1 MSQESMSLFSPKL
14 AARLDAL
21 VLKYPLRRS
30 ALVPM
35 LLYAQDEIGYLSDAV
50 IAEVADRIG
59 ITELE
64 VRNVATYYSMLR
76 FKPAGKY
83 NVQVCTNI
91 SCMLRG
97 GNEIY
102 ERFQQE
108 LGIGHKGVTADG
120 MFSLEEV
127 ECIGACSWAPAIQVN
142 YDFHDNLTQEQ
153 VPAILAG
160 YRQNQAKA
168 ALPVLVSHPDEVKIV
183 SKRFGQGAA
192 NIDRYIED
200 GGYESAKKCLAQGPD
215 WIIEEM
221 KASNLRG
228 RGGAG
233 FPAGMKW
240 SFVPKQSDK
249 PKYVLVNGDESEP
262 GTCKDHLIFL
272 HDPHAVIEGTIIAG
286 LAIGA
291 KLGFIYLRGEYRYLL
306 EIMEKAMADA
316 YAKGFLGKNIF
327 GSGTEFQ
334 IITQTGAGA
343 YEVGEE
349 SALMESLEGKRGV
362 PRIKP
367 PFPAV
372 VGLYGGPT
380 VINNA
385 ETIATVPHVIEMGG
399 AAFATVGTPRNGGTR
414 LFSISGHVERPG
426 VYELPMG
433 YNLKKMIYEVAGGVR
448 GGRGLKAVI
457 PGGSSTPVL
466 LPDEIDIGMD
476 FDQVGKA
483 GSMLGSAG
491 VVVIDDQTCI
501 VEFALRTISF
511 YQHESCGWCIPC
523 REGTDWLKKSLTRFH
538 AGFGEAKD
546 IDNIQYLA
554 ENMMGRTFCPLGD
567 AAAMP
572 ILGFVKK
579 FRKEFEEHL
588 NGKPCP
594 FANVGKAG
602 LVEVL

>member
-1 MSQESMSLFSPKL
+1 MPK
-14 AARLDAL
+14 
-21 VLKYPLRRS
+21 
-30 ALVPM
+30 
-35 LLYAQDEIGYLSDAV
+35 
-50 IAEVADRIG
+50 
-59 ITELE
+59 
-64 VRNVATYYSMLR
+64 
-76 FKPAGKY
+76 
-83 NVQVCTNI
+83 
-91 SCMLRG
+91 
-97 GNEIY
+97 
-102 ERFQQE
+102 
-108 LGIGHKGVTADG
+108 
-120 MFSLEEV
+120 
-127 ECIGACSWAPAIQVN
+127 
-142 YDFHDNLTQEQ
+142 
-153 VPAILAG
+153 
-160 YRQNQAKA
+160 
-168 ALPVLVSHPDEVKIV
+168 LVSHPDEVKIV
-183 SKRFGQGAA
+183 SRRFGQGAA
-192 NIDRYIED
+192 NIHRYLEL
-200 GGYESAKKCLAQGPD
+200 GGYASARKCLAQTPE
-215 WIIEEM
+215 WIVNEM

-240 SFVPKQSDK
+240 SFVPRKSAK

-272 HDPHAVIEGTIIAG
+272 HDPHAVIEGAIIAG

-291 KLGFIYLRGEYRYLL
+291 RVGFIYLRGEYRYLL
-306 EIMEKAMADA
+306 EIMEKAVADA

-327 GSGTEFQ
+327 GSNTEFQ
-334 IITQTGAGA
+334 VITQTGAGA
-343 YEVGEE
+343 YEAGEE
-349 SALMESLEGKRGV
+349 SALMESLEGKRGI

-372 VGLYGGPT
+372 VGLYGSPT
-380 VINNA
+380 VINNT

-399 AAFATVGTPRNGGTR
+399 AAYAAVGSPRNGGTR

-433 YNLKKMIYEVAGGVR
+433 YNLKKMIYNVAGGIR
-448 GGRGLKAVI
+448 GGRKLKAVV

-466 LPDEIDIGMD
+466 LPAEIEKLGMD

-483 GSMLGSAG
+483 GSMLGSGG

-538 AGFGEAKD
+538 AGFGVAKD

-554 ENMMGRTFCPLGD
+554 ENMMGRTFCPFGD

-572 ILGFVKK
+572 TIAFVKK
-579 FRKEFEEHL
+579 FRQEFEDHL
-588 NGKPCP
+588 GGKPCP
-594 FANVGKAG
+594 FAREGVPQ
-602 LVEVL
+602 LTVV